1 MTGITIPK
9 SWFKKKN
16 SKKCLRHSKASNI
29 SSPST
34 VTGSSIPSRPRQTS
48 TSSTGSSPLAL
59 ETTMT
64 MTNRSSTG
72 MTAVSSSSIIFPGPS
87 SPPSQGYSPASS
99 SSPSLPYSC
108 SSAHATSTAH
118 INQSQSSLPSRQS
131 QDNKNKDNKDNTI
144 DNQGPPP
151 ATKPPSSRLEQLNR
165 KQPPHIQNSE
175 SSRAINGYPTAQI
188 SASHAHVHPVQGL
201 GHASPCHAPQQPKT
215 RFLERSYT
223 QKYQP
228 NKILRNLSARFG
240 SSTDLPVVDTPET
253 VAQEYARTIKA
264 LWRMVEEE
272 ELSQRMADAT
282 PAEREWIILHNTTF
296 PFTDVTMTPRES
308 ISSSTHSS
316 HRFSQGQAHVKH
328 LPPSQRHPIYNNHPS
343 AFHDSKIH
351 LQDLSSNSDPSYY
364 PPISSN
370 SYINPDNNPHRF
382 STQTTSSVGPEDASF
397 HGDTSNRFTLLS
409 EASTTTVSTEAM
421 NRDLRS
427 RSQDW
432 YQQQLQEHGYQG
444 YTNYVH
450 RFHPQGSKGYELES
464 LPLARIEDDEGSED
478 ESIAR
483 ERKRKELEELEQEL
497 NVLGLQRYSHGPYYE
512 EMGCGHYALSDDD
525 EGVIGVARKVP
536 VRDSLRL

>member
-16 SKKCLRHSKASNI
+16 SNKHLRHSKASNI

-72 MTAVSSSSIIFPGPS
+72 MTAVSSSTIIFPGPN

-131 QDNKNKDNKDNTI
+131 QDNKNKDNKNNTI
-144 DNQGPPP
+144 DSPGPSP
-151 ATKPPSSRLEQLNR
+151 ATKPPSSCLEQLNR
-165 KQPPHIQNSE
+165 KQPPHNQNSE

-188 SASHAHVHPVQGL
+188 SASHAHVHPVQGHS
-201 GHASPCHAPQQPKT
+201 HASPCHAPQQPKT

-253 VAQEYARTIKA
+253 V
-264 LWRMVEEE
+264 V
-272 ELSQRMADAT
+272 
-282 PAEREWIILHNTTF
+282 
-296 PFTDVTMTPRES
+296 
-308 ISSSTHSS
+308 
-316 HRFSQGQAHVKH
+316 
-328 LPPSQRHPIYNNHPS
+328 
-343 AFHDSKIH
+343 
-351 LQDLSSNSDPSYY
+351 
-364 PPISSN
+364 
-370 SYINPDNNPHRF
+370 
-382 STQTTSSVGPEDASF
+382 
-397 HGDTSNRFTLLS
+397 
-409 EASTTTVSTEAM
+409 
-421 NRDLRS
+421 
-427 RSQDW
+427 
-432 YQQQLQEHGYQG
+432 
-444 YTNYVH
+444 
-450 RFHPQGSKGYELES
+450 
-464 LPLARIEDDEGSED
+464 
-478 ESIAR
+478 
-483 ERKRKELEELEQEL
+483 
-497 NVLGLQRYSHGPYYE
+497 
-512 EMGCGHYALSDDD
+512 CGMFA
-525 EGVIGVARKVP
+525 
-536 VRDSLRL
+536 